1 MSELV
6 VRSLPSV
13 LEPGGV
19 ATAMISWVAST
30 EGLTVRPRQW
40 VAEGGCD
47 AILLCSV
54 AEDALTAAASWNRD
68 TRGDPEVH
76 SSRVDE
82 WADYFAAEGIETIAY
97 GALVVRR
104 RRSGSPWWA
113 EMRLPTGELGP
124 ASDQIERML
133 TANDLLADAT
143 LEDLLETR
151 LTVAPE
157 TRIDLGY
164 RRRADSWEA
173 TEPTFHLDVGIPV
186 GASLDEAAL
195 DVVRRLDGKAT
206 LRQVLRDCCGDA
218 RATTGAL
225 EHGAGRLAE
234 RLLRLGLVS
243 AA

>member
-1 MSELV
+1 
-6 VRSLPSV
+6 
-13 LEPGGV
+13 
-19 ATAMISWVAST
+19 MISWVAST
-30 EGLTVRPRQW
+30 EGLAVRPRQW

-124 ASDQIERML
+124 ASNQIERML
-133 TANDLLADAT
+133 TSNDLLAERHARGPARDTLDGRPRDADRPQLPPPRRT
-143 LEDLLETR
+143 AGRQPSRSSTSTR
-151 LTVAPE
+151 ASPSAPRW
-157 TRIDLGY
+157 TRRHSTSSAGSTA
-164 RRRADSWEA
+164 RRRCGRCSAIVAGTPRLA
-173 TEPTFHLDVGIPV
+173 T
-186 GASLDEAAL
+186 DE
-195 DVVRRLDGKAT
+195 
-206 LRQVLRDCCGDA
+206 
-218 RATTGAL
+218 L